1 MDAHQK
7 ALDEQ
12 KRKEEEAKKNG
23 VEPPKPASAWV
34 KHGGPI
40 ERKDAD
46 AIGYQNDFS
55 ENEFVLNYLQK
66 KGKFR
71 RHLRALQERAL
82 PHKHKLHNRFLGGFG
97 DATETET
104 TAPVATPTATTPSS
118 EDVLCKPW
126 EDETKQRAG
135 IFSILDVDADG

>member
-1 MDAHQK
+1 MSSMDAHAK

-12 KRKEEEAKKNG
+12 RRKEEEAKKNG
-23 VEPPKPASAWV
+23 TEPPKPVSTWV

-46 AIGYQNDFS
+46 AIGYLNDFS

-66 KGKFR
+66 NGKFSK
-71 RHLRALQERAL
+71 RHLRAIAR
-82 PHKHKLHNRFLGGFG
+82 KHKLQSRFFEST
-97 DATETET
+97 ATREEETKASGST
-104 TAPVATPTATTPSS
+104 PAPTTPSS
-118 EDVLCKPW
+118 DDVLCKPW